1 MKKKITKEQALGL
14 GLAIAMPFVVATCGD
29 EPKSPQPGPQPGEPE
44 PTTCGCP
51 NGTAHE
57 PENFPCCEFGDCNC
71 TIAEPEIRSFPVS
84 FDFKM
89 ADNDTGGI
97 RNATIQDVRTKCG
110 SANLEQ
116 LNVNG
121 KNIVTIID
129 EAIMGAFNT
138 TAVYNSQKNAFR
150 RVFGQEGGVTIIVDN
165 SAIAYKMKA
174 TDATTIYIHINYLIS
189 PANIQQNIFDA
200 VVAMNG
206 GASLPLEIS
215 KAIVPVPQYNRQRR
229 VSVTENVWCTVAHN
243 TTIYSVMP
251 QILNP
256 CSHLF

>member
-14 GLAIAMPFVVATCGD
+14 GLAITMPFVVATCGD
-29 EPKSPQPGPQPGEPE
+29 EPKSPQPEPQPVGPI
-44 PTTCGCP
+44 TCGCL

-57 PENFPCCEFGDCNC
+57 PENFPCCEFGDCTC
-71 TIAEPEIRSFPVS
+71 TIAEPAIRSFPVS
-84 FDFKM
+84 FDFPYS
-89 ADNDTGGI
+89 DGESVI
-97 RNATIQDVRTKCG
+97 CNAIIQDARTKCG